1 MNSKTIKEE
10 TKQEE
15 TKQEETQQEEVQ
27 QEAAEQNSNEQTE
40 ENAEQTQPEQDEAK
54 EQTEEPTEEVDE
66 LTKAKEE
73 AAANFDKYLRLL
85 AEFDNFRKRT
95 TQEKIERYSDGVRGA
110 VEKILPVADNF
121 ERAIDAFEDKES
133 AMYEGIALIQKQLL
147 DVLKSL
153 GVEEVPGAGEPFDPN
168 VHSAVMHIEDENFE
182 ENIVAEVFQKGYKLG
197 DKVIRPAMVKVAN

>member
-1 MNSKTIKEE
+1 M
-10 TKQEE
+10 
-15 TKQEETQQEEVQ
+15 Q

-54 EQTEEPTEEVDE
+54 EQTEEVDE

-147 DVLKSL
+147 DVLKGL